1 MKKNDLSRRDFMR
14 NTSLAA
20 AGTIAGAL
28 ARPGQAAAGTANEA
42 KILNFHP
49 KMQYRRLGKTNLMI
63 SEVSLGGHWKNRN
76 AGRYWDSFA
85 NEEVPEDVAKN
96 RTDVVSACIDSGIN
110 YLDIT
115 TAAECLSY
123 GVALKDRR
131 GKMYVGADI
140 HNLGPRGSDRCNVK
154 DQTFNVETCLRLL
167 KTDYLDIWRPQA
179 KMSGQLGTSQLNT
192 DAEVESLIE
201 TFQKLH
207 KEGKVRHLGMSS
219 HCRPWFEHVLGKY
232 PQFEMIIFPCS
243 AKTKAKEKP
252 PTQDNVQE
260 ENPGHGSD
268 QTQSIF
274 NLVKEKNVG
283 IVTIKPYFGGSLF
296 VESIGKVKFPVMGVG
311 SKTEN
316 DLARLTLQCI
326 LANPSITAAVPGLS
340 TVYEVEN
347 AARAS
352 YTRQFGM
359 APADRQ
365 WLMEITEQQWANLPP
380 NYAWLRDWEI
390 V

>member
-1 MKKNDLSRRDFMR
+1 MGNSKFSRRDFMR
-14 NTSLAA
+14 NTSAVA

-28 ARPGQAAAGTANEA
+28 AGEGQAATEPVHTSR
-42 KILNFHP
+42 ILNFHP
-49 KMQYRRLGKTNLMI
+49 KMTYRRLGKTNLML

-85 NEEVPEDVAKN
+85 NEDVPDDVARN
-96 RTDVVSACIDSGIN
+96 RTDVVSACIDAGIN

-115 TAAECLSY
+115 TAAECLCY
-123 GVALKDRR
+123 GAALKGRR
-131 GKMYVGADI
+131 EKMYVGADI
-140 HNLGPRGSDRCNVK
+140 HNLGPRGSNRCNVK
-154 DQTFNVETCLRLL
+154 DQTHNVEECLRLL

-179 KMSGQLGTSQLNT
+179 KMAGELNTDQLNT
-192 DAEVESLIE
+192 DPEVESLIE

-207 KEGKVRHLGMSS
+207 KAGKIRHLGMSC
-219 HCRPWFEHVLGKY
+219 HCRPWFEHVLNKY
-232 PQFEMIIFPCS
+232 SEFEMIIFPCS
-243 AKTKAKEKP
+243 AVTKEKSKA
-252 PTQDNVQE
+252 PTEGNVE
-260 ENPGHGSD
+260 EVNPGHRSD

-274 NLVKEKNVG
+274 QVVRKQDVG

-296 VESIGKVKFPVMGVG
+296 ASYGKLKFPVMGVG

-326 LANPSITAAVPGLS
+326 LANPAVTASVPGLS

-352 YTRQFGM
+352 YTRPLGM
-359 APADRQ
+359 AAADKQ
-365 WLMEITEQQWANLPP
+365 WLMEITEQQWASLTQE
-380 NYAWLRDWEI
+380 YAWLRDWE
-390 V
+390 VV

>member
-1 MKKNDLSRRDFMR
+1 MKNDHISRRDFMR

-28 ARPGQAAAGTANEA
+28 SADGQAGDGPASTS
-42 KILNFHP
+42 KILNHNSQ
-49 KMQYRRLGKTNLMI
+49 MQYRRLGKTNLMI

-115 TAAECLSY
+115 TAAECLCY
-123 GVALKDRR
+123 GEALKGRR
-131 GKMYVGADI
+131 EKMYVGADI

-179 KMSGQLGTSQLNT
+179 KMAGQLGTDQLNT

-207 KEGKVRHLGMSS
+207 KAGKVRHLGMSS
-219 HCRPWFEHVLGKY
+219 HCRPWFEHVLSKY
-232 PQFEMIIFPCS
+232 PEFEMIIFPCS
-243 AKTKAKEKP
+243 AKTRVKGETPAK
-252 PTQDNVQE
+252 DNVE
-260 ENPGHGSD
+260 EVNPGHGAD
-268 QTQSIF
+268 QTQSVF
-274 NLVKEKNVG
+274 KTVVENNVG
-283 IVTIKPYFGGSLF
+283 VVTIKPYFGGSLF
-296 VESIGKVKFPVMGVG
+296 ESYGKLKFPVMGVG

-326 LANPSITAAVPGLS
+326 LANPAITASVSGLS
-340 TVYEVEN
+340 TAYEVEN

-352 YTRQFGM
+352 YTRHLGM
-359 APADRQ
+359 SEADKQ
-365 WLMEITEQQWANLPP
+365 WLTGITEQQWANLPTE
-380 NYAWLRDWEI
+380 YEWLRDWE
-390 V
+390 VV